1 MTPARFGYLRPDTL
15 AEALAVLARE
25 GEGATP
31 LAGGQSLMPMMAMRM
46 ARPALLLDLNR
57 LAGLDGV
64 VLDGGTLHIG
74 AMARHAAVLAH
85 PLVAA
90 HAPLLPLALREVA
103 HPAIRNRGT
112 LGGSLCLADPA
123 AELPA
128 CMLALDATLV
138 LASAAGER
146 RVAAAEFF
154 QGLYATDR
162 RADELLVRAEI
173 PLARGWSPWFAET
186 ARRHGDYALAG
197 LAMMARREGGRIA
210 ALRLAFLGVEAAPR
224 RLPAVE
230 AAILAGADAAALLP
244 GILTPLHA
252 DEAPAP
258 WRLHLAQALLRRA
271 ITGENTLAAA

>member
-1 MTPARFGYLRPDTL
+1 MTPARFAYLRPDTL
-15 AEALAVLARE
+15 GEALAVLARE

-57 LAGLDGV
+57 VAGLDGIAV
-64 VLDGGTLHIG
+64 VEGALHIG
-74 AMARHAAVLAH
+74 AMARHATVLAH

-138 LASAAGER
+138 LANRAGER
-146 RVAAAEFF
+146 GVAAVDFF
-154 QGLYATDR
+154 QGLYATAR
-162 RADELLVRAEI
+162 RADELLVRVEI
-173 PLARGWSPWFAET
+173 PLSPGWSPWFAET

-197 LAMMARREGGRIA
+197 LAMMCRREAGRIT
-210 ALRLAFLGVEAAPR
+210 ALRIAFLGVEAAPR
-224 RLPAVE
+224 RLPEVE
-230 AAILAGADAAALLP
+230 AAILDSADAAALLP
-244 GILTPLHA
+244 RLLSPLHA
-252 DEAPAP
+252 EEAPAA
-258 WRLHLAQALLRRA
+258 WRLHLAQVLLRRA
-271 ITGENTLAAA
+271 MIGEGRHAAA

>member
-1 MTPARFGYLRPDTL
+1 MTPARFAYLRPTDL
-15 AEALAVLARE
+15 AEALAVLARH

-57 LAGLDGV
+57 VAGLDAIAMVDGV
-64 VLDGGTLHIG
+64 LQIG

-146 RVAAAEFF
+146 RLPAADFF
-154 QGLYATDR
+154 QGLYATAR
-162 RADELLVRAEI
+162 RADELLLRADI
-173 PLARGWSPWFAET
+173 PLAPGWLPWFAET

-197 LAMMARREGGRIA
+197 LAMMARREAGRIV
-210 ALRLAFLGVEAAPR
+210 ALRMSFLGVETAPR
-224 RLPAVE
+224 RLPDLE
-230 AAILAGADAAALLP
+230 AAILSGADAAARLP
-244 GILTPLHA
+244 ALLTPLHS

-258 WRLHLAQALLRRA
+258 WRLHLAQSLLRRA
-271 ITGENTLAAA
+271 MTGGDTHAAA

>member
-1 MTPARFGYLRPDTL
+1 MTPARFAYLRPDTL
-15 AEALAVLARE
+15 GEALAVLARE

-57 LAGLDGV
+57 VAGLDGIAV
-64 VLDGGTLHIG
+64 VEGALHIG
-74 AMARHAAVLAH
+74 AMARHATVLAH

-138 LASAAGER
+138 LANRAGER
-146 RVAAAEFF
+146 GV
-154 QGLYATDR
+154 
-162 RADELLVRAEI
+162 
-173 PLARGWSPWFAET
+173 
-186 ARRHGDYALAG
+186 RHG
-197 LAMMARREGGRIA
+197 
-210 ALRLAFLGVEAAPR
+210 
-224 RLPAVE
+224 
-230 AAILAGADAAALLP
+230 
-244 GILTPLHA
+244 
-252 DEAPAP
+252 
-258 WRLHLAQALLRRA
+258 RA
-271 ITGENTLAAA
+271 